1 MTQQPT
7 EEPNQRSLERS
18 RVFLNRAKD
27 LVPGCSQ
34 TGSKGPTNWI
44 QDVAPTHLERGKG
57 SHVWDVD
64 GNEYIDYVSSLG
76 PIVLGHDY
84 STITDAVTQQ
94 VQEGTMFSLPHPLQ
108 IKVAEQF
115 QDIIP
120 CAEMV
125 RFAKTGNDVTTLA
138 AKLARAY
145 TGREIIAT
153 QGYHGWSDT
162 WMSATPMNCGVPETV
177 RNGTIQFEY
186 NNIESLERIFRN
198 HSNNVAAVVTT
209 PVNIS
214 PPKDD
219 FLERIREI
227 TEREETL
234 LVFDEVLTGFRFAVG
249 GAQEFFEV
257 VPDLGCFAKGMAN
270 GYPISAIAGR
280 RDVMSTVEDDDF
292 FFSTTYAGETVSLA
306 ASNACISVFRNEP
319 VVEHLFTQ
327 GEKLREGYNELAVNY
342 GLGERTKCR
351 GYAPRTVVS
360 FQDRSGNADF
370 ELKSLFIQECL
381 ERGILFS
388 GTHLPNYS
396 HTDADIERTL
406 TVYDEAMEEVAD
418 AIENES
424 VTERLD
430 GDPIGATLRQR
441 TGEKST

>member
-7 EEPNQRSLERS
+7 EGPSQRPLEHS
-18 RVFLNRAKD
+18 RALFDRAEG
-27 LVPGCSQ
+27 LVPGRSQ
-34 TGSKGPTNWI
+34 TGSKGPTNWV
-44 QDVAPTHLERGKG
+44 QGVTPTHLERGEG
-57 SHVWDVD
+57 SHVWDAD

-76 PIVLGHDY
+76 PIVLGHNY
-84 STITDAVTQQ
+84 SAVTDAVTQQ

-162 WMSATPMNCGVPETV
+162 WISATPMNRGIPKAV

-186 NNIESLERIFRN
+186 NDVESLERIFRD
-198 HSNNVAAVVTT
+198 HPNNVAAVVTT
-209 PVNIS
+209 PVNLS
-214 PPKDD
+214 PPQDD

-234 LVFDEVLTGFRFAVG
+234 LVFDEILTGFRFAVG
-249 GAQEFFEV
+249 GAQDYFDV

-270 GYPISAIAGR
+270 GYPISAITGR
-280 RDVMSTVEDDDF
+280 RDVMSTIEDDDF
-292 FFSTTYAGETVSLA
+292 FFSTTYAGGAVSLA

-319 VVEHLFTQ
+319 VVEHLFAQ
-327 GEKLREGYNELAVNY
+327 GEKLRDGYNELALNH
-342 GLGERTKCR
+342 GLDERTYCR
-351 GYAPRTVVS
+351 GYAPRTVAS
-360 FQDRSGNADF
+360 FRDRSGNTDF
-370 ELKSLFIQECL
+370 ELKSLFVQECL
-381 ERGILFS
+381 RRGIIFS

-406 TVYDEAMEEVAD
+406 TVYNEVMAEVAD
-418 AIENES
+418 AIETES
-424 VTERLD
+424 IAERLD

-441 TGEKST
+441 TGEEPS

>member
-1 MTQQPT
+1 MTKQPI
-7 EEPNQRSLERS
+7 EGPSQRSLERS
-18 RVFLNRAKD
+18 QALLDRAEG

-34 TGSKGPTNWI
+34 TGSKGPTNWV
-44 QDVAPTHLERGKG
+44 QGVTPTHLERGKG
-57 SHVWDVD
+57 SHVWDAD

-76 PIVLGHDY
+76 PIVLGHNY
-84 STITDAVTQQ
+84 SAVTDAVTQQ

-162 WMSATPMNCGVPETV
+162 WMGATPMNRGIPEAV

-186 NNIESLERIFRN
+186 NDIESLERIFRN
-198 HSNNVAAVVTT
+198 HPDNVAAVVTT
-209 PVNIS
+209 PINLS
-214 PPKDD
+214 PPEND

-234 LVFDEVLTGFRFAVG
+234 LVFDEILTGFRFAVG
-249 GAQEFFEV
+249 GAQDYFGV

-280 RDVMSTVEDDDF
+280 RDVMSIIEDDDF
-292 FFSTTYAGETVSLA
+292 FFSTTYAGEAVSLA
-306 ASNACISVFRNEP
+306 ASNACISVFRDEP

-327 GEKLREGYNELAVNY
+327 GEKLRDGYNELAVNH
-342 GLGERTKCR
+342 GLDERTHCR

-360 FQDRSGNADF
+360 FRDSSGNTDF

-381 ERGILFS
+381 RRGILFS
-388 GTHLPNYS
+388 GTHLPNYT

-406 TVYDEAMEEVAD
+406 TVYNEVMAEVAD
-418 AIENES
+418 AVETES
-424 VTERLD
+424 VAERLD
-430 GDPIGATLRQR
+430 GNPIGATLRQR
-441 TGEKST
+441 TGEESS